1 MNKYDA
7 LFIKIFDEDIN
18 QLFSN
23 KKKLNRE
30 VDNSFMSKA
39 QNFNACVGIEF
50 QIKKIIS
57 IETTVT
63 T

>member
-7 LFIKIFDEDIN
+7 LFNKIFDEDIN

-39 QNFNACVGIEF
+39 
-50 QIKKIIS
+50 
-57 IETTVT
+57 
-63 T
+63 